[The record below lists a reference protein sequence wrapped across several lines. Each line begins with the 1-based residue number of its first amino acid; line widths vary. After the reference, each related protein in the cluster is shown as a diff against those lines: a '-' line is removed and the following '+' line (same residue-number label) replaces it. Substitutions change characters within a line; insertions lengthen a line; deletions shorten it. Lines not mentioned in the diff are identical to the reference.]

1 MTKKNN
7 SSQYSSILKSTGIFG
22 SMHLFT
28 IIVGMVTTKVAA
40 LFLGP
45 NGIGLLGLIKNAIN
59 LITSITNFGF
69 SITSVKEIAEYS
81 KDENKTELRKSI
93 YSIKFFSI
101 LIGILGIIVTIILS
115 PFLSK
120 WIFEDQNHYL
130 WFLLLSV
137 NFLFI
142 NYNIGLI
149 AILQGLRKMKLIVYS
164 GILTSLFTLFFT
176 IPFYYFFKK
185 EGIIPAI
192 LLSNLSAVFI
202 NIYYTQKIDIPKLK
216 LSFKEFYS
224 RSKPMLKLG
233 FLLSINAIFGYITH
247 FLIKLYFKDYGNSIN
262 TLGYYETSI
271 TILTSYFGIIFN
283 VMSIDFYPKLTS
295 INKFNHEVKKLV
307 NNQIEIALLL
317 VTPLIIVM
325 YSFSKL
331 VLKILYSSSFE
342 NVEII
347 FKFGLLAIIIKAI
360 TWPLGYIILAKSNKK
375 QYFLITLISDFF
387 LLGSS
392 IYLYSKMGLLGIGL
406 TSLLNYLIFG
416 IYTYF
421 YVKKE
426 YEYSLN
432 NHTIKI
438 ISTSLFLGI
447 LTCTF
452 SFFPENIFNKFFLFL
467 LLVISIVYSWKKIN
481 QKTDLIKFIKGKLK
495 G

>member
-7 SSQYSSILKSTGIFG
+7 SSPYSSILKATGVFG

-28 IIVGMVTTKVAA
+28 IIAGIITTKVAA

-59 LITSITNFGF
+59 LITSTTNFGF

-93 YSIKFFSI
+93 FSIKFFSI
-101 LIGILGIIVTIILS
+101 LIGVLGTIVTIVLS

-130 WFLLLSV
+130 WFIVLSV
-137 NFLFI
+137 NFLLI

-149 AILQGLRKMKLIVYS
+149 AILQGLRKMKFIASS
-164 GILTSLFTLFFT
+164 GILTSLFTMLFT
-176 IPFYYFFKK
+176 IPFYYFLKK

-202 NIYYTQKIDIPKLK
+202 NIYYTKRIDIPKLK
-216 LSFKEFYS
+216 LSFKEFYN

-233 FLLSINAIFGYITH
+233 FLLSINTIFGYITH
-247 FLIKLYFKDYGNSIN
+247 FLIKLYFKNYGDSVN
-262 TLGYYETSI
+262 TLGYYEASI
-271 TILTSYFGIIFN
+271 VILTSYFGIIFN

-317 VTPLIIVM
+317 VTPLIITM
-325 YSFSKL
+325 YFSSKL
-331 VLKILYSSSFE
+331 ILKILYSSSFE

-347 FKFGLLAIIIKAI
+347 FKFGLLSIIVKAI
-360 TWPLGYIILAKSNKK
+360 TWSLGFIILAKNNRM
-375 QYFLITLISDFF
+375 QYFLIVLISDLF
-387 LLGSS
+387 LLVAS

-406 TSLLNYLIFG
+406 TMLLNYLIFG
-416 IYTYF
+416 IYNYY

-426 YEYSLN
+426 YEYSLDN
-432 NHTIKI
+432 RTIKI
-438 ISTSLFLGI
+438 ILISLFLGT
-447 LTCTF
+447 LTCVF
-452 SFFPENIFNKFFLFL
+452 SFFPENMFNKVFLFL
-467 LLVISIVYSWKKIN
+467 LLIISIVYSWKKIN